1 MEVLKMATIT
11 VRTGARGVTYKAE
24 VRMAGHRA
32 LTKSF
37 KSKAD
42 AKTWARDLES
52 KLSKGE
58 YADSEAEHRTLEDAC
73 KQYIKTH
80 PDIASDHARIVNWW
94 KDTHGRRTLAKVTT
108 PWLTGIRDDLAAGSY
123 MVGPKGHQT
132 ERKRKPGTVNR
143 HLTYLKTV
151 LSYCVEI
158 GWMPRSPAVKKL
170 TEGRRVRFLSDDELQ
185 ALTAALAECDERV
198 MLPFAFCAISSGARA
213 GELLSLEWKDVDL
226 AKGVAT
232 IHTSKSGEGRKL
244 YFRGKALDLLK
255 DYNKVRN
262 IKSPGV
268 FLLNSGAPLTHSVY
282 GKLFREALTKA
293 DIKEFRFHDLRHTAA
308 SYLAQNGATLLEIQ
322 QILGHKTPTMT
333 ARYAH
338 LVESHVEAVVDRVM
352 TDKLGGAS

>member
-1 MEVLKMATIT
+1 MATIT
-11 VRTGARGVTYKAE
+11 VREGAKGVTYKAE

-32 LTKSF
+32 ITKTF
-37 KSKAD
+37 KKRDA

-58 YADSEAEHRTLEDAC
+58 YADSEAERRTLADAC
-73 KQYIKTH
+73 AKYIKTH
-80 PDIASDHARIVNWW
+80 PDIASDHKRIVNWW
-94 KDTHGRRTLAKVTT
+94 KDTHGRRKLARVTT
-108 PWLTGIRDDLAAGSY
+108 PWLTEIRDDLAAGSY
-123 MVGPKGHQT
+123 KVGPAKKQT

-143 HLTYLKTV
+143 TLTYLKTV

-158 GWMPRSPAVKKL
+158 GWMVRSPAVKKL
-170 TEGRRVRFLSDDELQ
+170 TEGKRVRFLSDDELK
-185 ALTAALAECDERV
+185 ALTKTLETCTERV
-198 MLPFAFCAISSGARA
+198 MLPFTYCALSSGARA

-226 AKGVAT
+226 AKGVAI

-244 YFRGKALDLLK
+244 YFRGKALEMLK
-255 DYNKVRN
+255 DYAKVRVLG
-262 IKSPGV
+262 SPGV

-282 GKLFREALTKA
+282 GKLFRDALATAKIT
-293 DIKEFRFHDLRHTAA
+293 DFRFHDLRHTAA

-322 QILGHKTPTMT
+322 QVLGHRTPTMT

-352 TDKLGGAS
+352 KEKLALAL

>member
-1 MEVLKMATIT
+1 MATIT
-11 VRTGARGVTYKAE
+11 VRNGARGVTYKVE
-24 VRMAGHRA
+24 VRLAGHRSV
-32 LTKSF
+32 TKTF
-37 KSKAD
+37 PTRAAAKS
-42 AKTWARDLES
+42 WARDLES

-58 YADSEAEHRTLEDAC
+58 AADSEAERRTLADAC
-73 KQYIKTH
+73 DQYLKTH
-80 PDIASDHARIVNWW
+80 ADIASDHARIVNWW
-94 KDTHGRRTLAKVTT
+94 KDTHGRRTLAKVTS
-108 PWLTGIRDDLAAGSY
+108 PWLTEIRDDLAAGSY
-123 MVGPKGHQT
+123 MVGPKDKPT

-143 HLTYLKTV
+143 HITYLRTV

-170 TEGRRVRFLSDDELQ
+170 HEEKRVRFLSDDELR
-185 ALTAALAECDERV
+185 ALTAALVECEERV
-198 MLPFAFCAISSGARA
+198 MLSFVYCALSSGARA
-213 GELLSLEWKDVDL
+213 GELLGLEWKDVDM

-244 YFRGKALDLLK
+244 YFRGKALELLT

-282 GKLFREALTKA
+282 GKLFREALAKA
-293 DIKEFRFHDLRHTAA
+293 KITDFRFHDLRHTAA

-322 QILGHKTPTMT
+322 QVLGHKTPTMT

-338 LVESHVEAVVDRVM
+338 LVESHVESVVDRVM
-352 TDKLGGAS
+352 KRKLGSVS

>member
-11 VRTGARGVTYKAE
+11 VRNGARGVTYKVE
-24 VRMAGHRA
+24 VRMAGHRPI
-32 LTKSF
+32 TKTF
-37 KSKAD
+37 KKKAA
-42 AKTWARDLES
+42 AKSWATNLES

-58 YADSEAEHRTLEDAC
+58 HADSEAERRTLEDAC

-94 KDTHGRRTLAKVTT
+94 KDTHGDRKLAKVTT
-108 PWLTGIRDDLAAGSY
+108 PLLTEIRDDLAAGSY
-123 MVGPKGHQT
+123 KVGPKDNQT

-143 HLTYLKTV
+143 TLTYLKTV

-158 GWMPRSPAVKKL
+158 GWMSRSPAVKKL
-170 TEGRRVRFLSDDELQ
+170 TEGKRVRFLSDDELQ
-185 ALTAALAECDERV
+185 ALTKALTECSERV
-198 MLPFAFCAISSGARA
+198 MLPFAYCALSSGARA
-213 GELLSLEWKDVDL
+213 GELLGLEWKDVDL

-244 YFRGKALDLLK
+244 HFRGKALELLK
-255 DYNKVRN
+255 DYNRVRVLG
-262 IKSPGV
+262 SPGV

-282 GKLFREALTKA
+282 GKLFRDALATA

-308 SYLAQNGATLLEIQ
+308 SFLAQNGATLLEIQ
-322 QILGHKTPTMT
+322 QVLGYKTPTMT

-338 LVESHVEAVVDRVM
+338 LVESHVESVVDRVM
-352 TDKLGGAS
+352 KDKLGSAS

>member
-1 MEVLKMATIT
+1 
-11 VRTGARGVTYKAE
+11 
-24 VRMAGHRA
+24 MAGHRA
-32 LTKSF
+32 ITKSF
-37 KSKAD
+37 KKKSA
-42 AKTWARDLES
+42 AKSWATDLES

-58 YADSEAEHRTLEDAC
+58 HADSEAERRTLEDAC
-73 KQYIKTH
+73 KQYLKTH
-80 PDIASDHARIVNWW
+80 PNIASDHERIVNWW
-94 KDTHGRRTLAKVTT
+94 KDTHGSRKLAKVTT
-108 PWLTGIRDDLAAGSY
+108 PWLTEIRDDLAAGTY
-123 MVGPKGHQT
+123 LVGPKNKQT

-143 HLTYLKTV
+143 QLTYLKTV

-158 GWMPRSPAVKKL
+158 GWMSRSPAVRKL
-170 TEGRRVRFLSDDELQ
+170 AEGRRVRFLSDDELH
-185 ALTAALAECDERV
+185 ALTKALAECDERV
-198 MLPFAFCAISSGARA
+198 MIPFAYCAISSGARA

-226 AKGVAT
+226 TKGVAT

-244 YFRGKALDLLK
+244 YFRGKALELLK

-282 GKLFREALTKA
+282 GKLFREALAKA
-293 DIKEFRFHDLRHTAA
+293 EIKDFRFHDLRHTAA

-338 LVESHVEAVVDRVM
+338 LVESHVESVVDRVM
-352 TDKLGGAS
+352 AVKLGSPM